1 MTANPELQQSYR
13 IQKETKEIKEIIC
26 RSHKKMRPLQTI
38 HKKWYYMINRVLI
51 RLKIIQVVYAYY
63 KNSGKSLKAAEDEVF
78 FSLSKAYDL
87 YKFLLLLIVA
97 LTRYASDRI
106 AFNMR
111 KVRPTEE
118 DLNPN
123 LKFVNNRLA
132 AQLEANDDL
141 IKFSEKSKLDWV
153 NYSDFLRRLLDSIVE
168 SDIYKEYMASETSSY
183 EEDRELWRKLYK
195 NFVFDNEELDILLE
209 ELSLYWNDDK
219 AIVDTFVLKT
229 IKRFN
234 EEGGMNQQ
242 LLPEYKDDEDMEYAH
257 RLFKATI
264 QNAEEYRKMMSDNS
278 KNWDMS
284 RLAFMDVIIMQTALA
299 EVMTFPQIPL
309 NVTLNE
315 YVEIAKY
322 YSTPKSSS
330 FINGLLDTIIKNL
343 KKDNKI
349 NK

>member
-1 MTANPELQQSYR
+1 
-13 IQKETKEIKEIIC
+13 
-26 RSHKKMRPLQTI
+26 
-38 HKKWYYMINRVLI
+38 MINRVLI
-51 RLKIIQVVYAYY
+51 RLKVIQVVYAYY
-63 KNSGKSLKAAEDEVF
+63 KNSGKSIKAAEDEVF
-78 FSLSKAYDL
+78 FSLSKSYDL

-97 LTRYASDRI
+97 VTRYAADRI
-106 AFNMR
+106 SFNMR
-111 KVRPTEE
+111 KVRPTAS
-118 DLNPN
+118 DINPN

-132 AQLEANDDL
+132 AQIEANEEL

-153 NYSDFLRRLLDSIVE
+153 NYSDFLRRLLDTIVE
-168 SDIYKEYMASETSSY
+168 SDIYKEYMESPTSSY

-195 NFVFDNEELDILLE
+195 NFIFNNEELDSLLE

-229 IKRFN
+229 IKRFDE
-234 EEGGMNQQ
+234 EEGEMQK
-242 LLPEYKDDEDMEYAH
+242 LLPEYKDDEDVEYAH
-257 RLFKATI
+257 KLIKATI
-264 QNAEEYRKMMSDNS
+264 QNADEYRKMMSESS

-299 EVMTFPQIPL
+299 EVTTFPQIPL
-309 NVTLNE
+309 SVTLNE

-330 FINGLLDTIIKNL
+330 FINGLLDTITKKL
-343 KKDNKI
+343 KSENII

>member
-1 MTANPELQQSYR
+1 
-13 IQKETKEIKEIIC
+13 
-26 RSHKKMRPLQTI
+26 
-38 HKKWYYMINRVLI
+38 MINRVLI
-51 RLKIIQVVYAYY
+51 RLKVIQVVYAYY
-63 KNSGKSLKAAEDEVF
+63 KNSGKSIKAAEDEVF
-78 FSLSKAYDL
+78 FSLSKSYDL

-97 LTRYASDRI
+97 VTRYAADRI
-106 AFNMR
+106 SFNMR
-111 KVRPTEE
+111 KVRPTAS
-118 DLNPN
+118 DINPN

-132 AQLEANDDL
+132 AQIETNEEL

-153 NYSDFLRRLLDSIVE
+153 NYSDFLRRLLDTIVE
-168 SDIYKEYMASETSSY
+168 SDIYKEYMESPTSSY

-195 NFVFDNEELDILLE
+195 NFIFNNEDLDTLLE

-229 IKRFN
+229 IKRFDE
-234 EEGGMNQQ
+234 EEGEMQK
-242 LLPEYKDDEDMEYAH
+242 LLPEYKDDEDVEYAH
-257 RLFKATI
+257 KLIKATI
-264 QNAEEYRKMMSDNS
+264 QNADEYRNMMSESS

-299 EVMTFPQIPL
+299 EVTTFPQIPL
-309 NVTLNE
+309 SVTLNE

-330 FINGLLDTIIKNL
+330 FINGLLDTITKKL
-343 KKDNKI
+343 KSENII

>member
-1 MTANPELQQSYR
+1 
-13 IQKETKEIKEIIC
+13 
-26 RSHKKMRPLQTI
+26 
-38 HKKWYYMINRVLI
+38 MINRVLI

-63 KNSGKSLKAAEDEVF
+63 KNSGKSIKAAEDEVF

-97 LTRYASDRI
+97 VTRYASDRI
-106 AFNMR
+106 SFNMR
-111 KVRPTEE
+111 KVRPTEA

-132 AQLEANDDL
+132 AQIESNEEL
-141 IKFSEKSKLDWV
+141 IKFAEKSKLDWV
-153 NYSDFLRRLLDSIVE
+153 NYSVFLRRLLDNIIE
-168 SDIYKEYMASETSSY
+168 SDIYKEYMESETSSY

-195 NFVFDNEELDILLE
+195 NFIFNNEELDTLLE

-219 AIVDTFVLKT
+219 TIVDTFVLKT
-229 IKRFN
+229 IKRFE
-234 EEGGMNQQ
+234 EEGPTQK
-242 LLPEYKDDEDMEYAH
+242 LLPEYKDDEDIEYAH
-257 RLFKATI
+257 KLIKATI
-264 QNAEEYRKMMSDNS
+264 QNADEYRKMMSESS

-299 EVMTFPQIPL
+299 EVTTFPQIPL
-309 NVTLNE
+309 SVTLNE

-330 FINGLLDTIIKNL
+330 FINGLLDTITKKL
-343 KKDNKI
+343 KSENKI

>member
-1 MTANPELQQSYR
+1 
-13 IQKETKEIKEIIC
+13 
-26 RSHKKMRPLQTI
+26 
-38 HKKWYYMINRVLI
+38 MINRVLI
-51 RLKIIQVVYAYY
+51 RLKVIQVVYAYY
-63 KNSGKSLKAAEDEVF
+63 KNSGKSIKAAEDEVF
-78 FSLSKAYDL
+78 FSLSKSYDL

-97 LTRYASDRI
+97 VTRYAADRI
-106 AFNMR
+106 SFNMR
-111 KVRPTEE
+111 KVRPTAS
-118 DLNPN
+118 DINPN

-132 AQLEANDDL
+132 AQIEANEEL

-153 NYSDFLRRLLDSIVE
+153 NYSDFLRRLLDTIVE
-168 SDIYKEYMASETSSY
+168 SDIYKEYMESPTSSY

-195 NFVFDNEELDILLE
+195 NFIFNNEDLDTLLE

-229 IKRFN
+229 INRFDE
-234 EEGGMNQQ
+234 EEGEMQK
-242 LLPEYKDDEDMEYAH
+242 LLPEYKDDEDVEYAH
-257 RLFKATI
+257 KLIKATI
-264 QNAEEYRKMMSDNS
+264 QNADEYRKMMSESS

-299 EVMTFPQIPL
+299 EVTTFPQIPL
-309 NVTLNE
+309 SVTLNE

-330 FINGLLDTIIKNL
+330 FINGLLDTITKKL
-343 KKDNKI
+343 KSENII

>member
-1 MTANPELQQSYR
+1 
-13 IQKETKEIKEIIC
+13 
-26 RSHKKMRPLQTI
+26 
-38 HKKWYYMINRVLI
+38 MINRVLI
-51 RLKIIQVVYAYY
+51 RLKVIQVVYAYY
-63 KNSGKSLKAAEDEVF
+63 KNSGKSIKAAEDEVF
-78 FSLSKAYDL
+78 FSLSKSYDL

-97 LTRYASDRI
+97 VTRYAADRI
-106 AFNMR
+106 SFNMR
-111 KVRPTEE
+111 KVRPTAS
-118 DLNPN
+118 DINPN

-132 AQLEANDDL
+132 AQIEANEEL

-153 NYSDFLRRLLDSIVE
+153 NYSDFLRRLLDTIVE
-168 SDIYKEYMASETSSY
+168 SDIYKEYMESSTSSY

-195 NFVFDNEELDILLE
+195 NFIFNNEELDTLLE

-229 IKRFN
+229 IKRFEE
-234 EEGGMNQQ
+234 EEGAMQK

-257 RLFKATI
+257 KLIKATI
-264 QNAEEYRKMMSDNS
+264 QNADEYRNMMSESS

-299 EVMTFPQIPL
+299 EVTTFPQIPL
-309 NVTLNE
+309 SVTLNE
-315 YVEIAKY
+315 NVEIAKY

-330 FINGLLDTIIKNL
+330 FINGLLDTITKKL
-343 KKDNKI
+343 KSENKI

>member
-1 MTANPELQQSYR
+1 MFVCVARKCDLCKR
-13 IQKETKEIKEIIC
+13 ITTVVFI
-26 RSHKKMRPLQTI
+26 
-38 HKKWYYMINRVLI
+38 YMINRVLI

-63 KNSGKSLKAAEDEVF
+63 KNSGKSIKAAEDEVF

-87 YKFLLLLIVA
+87 YKFLLQLIAA
-97 LTRYASDRI
+97 LTHYASDRI

-118 DLNPN
+118 DINPN
-123 LKFVNNRLA
+123 LKFVNNRIAIQIEQNEELK
-132 AQLEANDDL
+132 
-141 IKFSEKSKLDWV
+141 KFSEKSKLDWV
-153 NYSDFLRRLLDSIVE
+153 NYSDFLRRLLDTIVE

-195 NFVFDNEELDILLE
+195 NFIFDNEELDALLE

-234 EEGGMNQQ
+234 EEEGAQQQ
-242 LLPEYKDDEDMEYAH
+242 LLPEYKDDEDIEFAH
-257 RLFKATI
+257 KLFKATI
-264 QNAEEYRKMMSDNS
+264 QNADVYREMMSDSS
-278 KNWDMS
+278 KNWDMT
-284 RLAFMDVIIMQTALA
+284 RLAFMDVVIMQTALA
-299 EVMTFPQIPL
+299 EVMTFPKIPL

-330 FINGLLDTIIKNL
+330 FINGLLDTIIKKL
-343 KKDNKI
+343 KKEEKI

>member
-1 MTANPELQQSYR
+1 
-13 IQKETKEIKEIIC
+13 
-26 RSHKKMRPLQTI
+26 MRPLQTI

-153 NYSDFLRRLLDSIVE
+153 NYSDFLRRLLDNIVE

-195 NFVFDNEELDILLE
+195 NFVFDNEELDTLLE

-234 EEGGMNQQ
+234 EEDGMNQQ

-284 RLAFMDVIIMQTALA
+284 RLAFMDVVIMQTALA

-343 KKDNKI
+343 KKENKI

>member
-1 MTANPELQQSYR
+1 
-13 IQKETKEIKEIIC
+13 
-26 RSHKKMRPLQTI
+26 
-38 HKKWYYMINRVLI
+38 MINRVLI
-51 RLKIIQVVYAYY
+51 RIKVIQVIYAYY
-63 KNSGKSLKAAEDEVF
+63 KNSGKSIKAAEDEVF

-87 YKFLLLLIVA
+87 YKFLLLLIAAV
-97 LTRYASDRI
+97 THYASDRI
-106 AFNMR
+106 AFNMK

-132 AQLEANDDL
+132 MQIEANEEL
-141 IKFSEKSKLDWV
+141 IKFREKSKLDWV
-153 NYSDFLRRLLDSIVE
+153 NYSDFLRRLLDTIIE
-168 SDIYKEYMASETSSY
+168 SDIYKEYMASDTSSY

-195 NFVFDNEELDILLE
+195 NFIFNNEELDSLLE

-234 EEGGMNQQ
+234 EDEEEQQ
-242 LLPEYKDDEDMEYAH
+242 ALLPEYKDDEDIEYAH
-257 RLFKATI
+257 KLFRASI
-264 QNAEEYRKMMSDNS
+264 QNADEYRNMMSESS

-284 RLAFMDVIIMQTALA
+284 RLAFMDVVIMQTALA
-299 EVMTFPQIPL
+299 EITTFPQIPL

-330 FINGLLDTIIKNL
+330 FINGLLDSIIKNL
-343 KKDNKI
+343 KKENKI

>member
-1 MTANPELQQSYR
+1 
-13 IQKETKEIKEIIC
+13 
-26 RSHKKMRPLQTI
+26 
-38 HKKWYYMINRVLI
+38 
-51 RLKIIQVVYAYY
+51 
-63 KNSGKSLKAAEDEVF
+63 
-78 FSLSKAYDL
+78 
-87 YKFLLLLIVA
+87 
-97 LTRYASDRI
+97 
-106 AFNMR
+106 MR

-141 IKFSEKSKLDWV
+141 IKFSEKSKLDWI

-234 EEGGMNQQ
+234 EDEEEQQ
-242 LLPEYKDDEDMEYAH
+242 ALLPEYKDDEDIEYAH
-257 RLFKATI
+257 KLFRASI
-264 QNAEEYRKMMSDNS
+264 QNADEYRNMMSESS

-284 RLAFMDVIIMQTALA
+284 RLAFMDVVIMQTALA
-299 EVMTFPQIPL
+299 EITTFPQIPL

-330 FINGLLDTIIKNL
+330 FINGLLDSIIKNL
-343 KKDNKI
+343 KKENKI